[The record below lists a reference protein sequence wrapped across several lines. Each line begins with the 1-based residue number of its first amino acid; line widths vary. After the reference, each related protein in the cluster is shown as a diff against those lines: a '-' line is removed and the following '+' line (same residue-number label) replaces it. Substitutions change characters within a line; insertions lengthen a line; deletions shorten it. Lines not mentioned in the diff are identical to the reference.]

1 MTDLKNTLFEYLAH
15 RHIDLMPADVAER
28 FEDYNNNST
37 FNGHMRTW
45 STRYYG
51 QPIVSLTTTITNND
65 DWKKIYKACQ
75 FAFQTMYENKNHSV
89 GIGSDYNPATK
100 DFIDRWFGTNPNKT
114 FTMSK
119 ATQDTEDTFTALE
132 NFLTTNSIALKPIF
146 IKNIPQVFGETTYEK
161 FVQDLRGKKYNTE
174 PKFRSKVQ
182 SVIEYIQYAAP
193 KEGNTEEPDGKD
205 WPRRVGYTMT
215 TGTPPVITH
224 THGGVLE
231 YILGAPYAIPPLN
244 PKIESNPDDWYEIQD
259 LDLHVNNFKTDY
271 AQLFDELLINSTFRT
286 KFLEYAKSPIKEAL
300 ETAIKDTDYENKESD
315 DYVPA
320 KLTDSKNWQQR
331 LKKWSDDTYENHFRR
346 FVEFGRGTRLF
357 FSAHTQNIMKS
368 FDKVGIKP
376 TDGLEGILAKKDDA
390 KLRNVINTD
399 PTTRKHFDWFV
410 KKMEE
415 LKQETPDDFEGALR
429 DGTHLRNLVI
439 NLIIKTSKE
448 CESDKGAKDKAMTA
462 LEVLSVAKY
471 GLLSSRTLNN
481 LKETTKDLNMLS
493 DDKLSWNKNEGLQ
506 FVTKA
511 MDATARFAINGIGT
525 IATGIR
531 NFVSHRRTK
540 LGKYI
545 GKYSQLNDAY
555 KKWQEEDNER
565 HNNLIDSN
573 VAHDVMSILA
583 DLDNPARPI
592 TGRYKTNIQ
601 INADTIDGIKTALE
615 TARATLGATTV
626 TIAGHTYNIEDLEND
641 VSLFED
647 ASDRNS
653 HEEKWREEHPDVM
666 HDLVAHWDMLE
677 STLKTHAFSL
687 GSMKLKRKNMLL
699 NAKARIAANIS
710 NYGDL
715 RTK

>member
-1 MTDLKNTLFEYLAH
+1 VADLKNTLFEYLAH

-51 QPIVSLTTTITNND
+51 QPIVSLNTTITND
-65 DWKKIYKACQ
+65 EDWKKIYNACQ
-75 FAFQTMYENKNHSV
+75 IAFQAMYENKNHSV

-119 ATQDTEDTFTALE
+119 ATHDTEDTFTALA
-132 NFLTTNSIALKPIF
+132 NFLETNQGRLQSLF
-146 IKNIPQVFGETTYEK
+146 ITKQILGETSYNT
-161 FVQDLRGKKYNTE
+161 FVQDLKDKKYNTE
-174 PKFRSKVQ
+174 PTFRSKVQ
-182 SVIEYIQYAAP
+182 NVITYIQNYAP
-193 KEGNTEEPDGKD
+193 KQGDTEESVEY
-205 WPRRVGYTMT
+205 WPQNVGYSKIG
-215 TGTPPVITH
+215 GTVDLTDNA
-224 THGGVLE
+224 LK
-231 YILGAPYAIPPLN
+231 YILGNTTTPPKLSIN
-244 PKIESNPDDWYEIQD
+244 SDEWYEIQD
-259 LDLHVNNFKTDY
+259 LDRHVTDFKTDY
-271 AQLFDELLINSTFRT
+271 AQLFDELLINPTFRT

-540 LGKYI
+540 IGKYI

-555 KKWQEEDNER
+555 KKWQEEDNKR

-615 TARATLGATTV
+615 TARATPGATTV